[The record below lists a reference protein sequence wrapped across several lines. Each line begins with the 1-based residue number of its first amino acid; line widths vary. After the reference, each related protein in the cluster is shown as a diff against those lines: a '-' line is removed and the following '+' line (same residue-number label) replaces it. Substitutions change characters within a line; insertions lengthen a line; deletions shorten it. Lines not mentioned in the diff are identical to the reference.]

1 LEKILSCSGRPSG
14 EKQKKEKEKK
24 AKILFFSLY
33 KQKRIKNV
41 KIENLKLV

>member
-24 AKILFFSLY
+24 GENPFFFSL
-33 KQKRIKNV
+33 
-41 KIENLKLV
+41 